1 MVQRWPLLLAALW
14 WGGMSA
20 LSFVAVP
27 LLFAHFGTPAVAGP
41 AAAKLFQFQAWF
53 SVAVCLVLLV
63 AARQPRWGIPATL
76 AQALL
81 PWLLLAALAALVQQ
95 FGVAQKI
102 VTARAMGSDVRLWH
116 HVGSGLVV
124 LQWLCALRVLW
135 CLADKPASSL

>member
-1 MVQRWPLLLAALW
+1 MLQRWPLLLAALW

-27 LLFAHFGTPAVAGP
+27 FLFAHFGDPAVAGP
-41 AAAKLFQFQAWF
+41 LAARLFQLQAWF
-53 SVAVCLVLLV
+53 SVAVCLLLLV
-63 AARQPRWGIPATL
+63 AGRQPRWGVPALL

-81 PWLLLAALAALVQQ
+81 PWLLLAALAALLQE

-102 VTARAMGSDVRLWH
+102 LTARAMGGPVRLWH
-116 HVGSGLVV
+116 HVGSGLVM

-135 CLADKPASSL
+135 CLADKPDAAL